1 MLVTGGADV
10 DGLLVALA
18 LALAVVGVVVVLDD
32 VVVAG
37 TVVEVDVDVLELVFG
52 VVSAFCAFCG
62 AFVAVF
68 AEVPQAASRS
78 ANGTTA
84 AATIFA
90 LTCTES
96 QSLSPIRYGRIS
108 STDPRGSG
116 GPDQSA
122 RRSKRARH

>member
-1 MLVTGGADV
+1 VLVTGGADV
-10 DGLLVALA
+10 DGLLVD
-18 LALAVVGVVVVLDD
+18 LAVVGGVVVLDD
-32 VVVAG
+32 AG

-78 ANGTTA
+78 TNGTTA
-84 AATIFA
+84 AATNFA

-108 STDPRGSG
+108 STDPCGSG
-116 GPDQSA
+116 GPDHSA